1 MIVSVAQAQLFFLVV
16 TRVLAMLIHVP
27 VLGGQSIPTQ
37 VRLAF
42 GLMLSAVLIP
52 WQPLPPGAEA
62 MGLFGFAVAIGK
74 EVLLGT
80 LAGFAAE
87 LTFAVIVIAGEAMGL
102 ESGFSSG
109 RVFNPSMGESGSAF
123 NQLFVM
129 VAMMFFFI
137 IDGHHIFLIAM
148 QKTFEVIPVNGTLP
162 LQSLDALIR
171 MTAQL
176 IAAGIQ
182 LALPVMAAL
191 IFTDVALGLLARVAP
206 QVQIFFLGLPLKVGV
221 SMAALGLLVTM
232 VLPAVGNLYKMV
244 GNRMLILLG
253 K

>member
-27 VLGGQSIPTQ
+27 VLGGQSIPAQ

-42 GLMLSAVLIP
+42 GLVLSAVLIP
-52 WQPLPPGAEA
+52 WQPLPSGAEA
-62 MGLFGFAVAIGK
+62 MGPFGFAVAIGK

-80 LAGFAAE
+80 LTGFAAE

-102 ESGFSSG
+102 ESGFASG

-129 VAMMFFFI
+129 VAMMFFLM

-148 QKTFEVIPVNGTLP
+148 QKTFEVIPVNGALP
-162 LQSLDALIR
+162 LNSLEVLIR

-232 VLPAVGNLYKMV
+232 VLPAVGNLYRMV